1 MSNNCKE
8 FLLVIV
14 VTVLLVA
21 VFSYLDLPVK
31 EIKKPSAMKFK
42 GDSGAVIPGD
52 GKATEEPTTQEKTEI
67 VTEETEEVT
76 EVTEETKITRQEFYT
91 VIKEEHNKM
100 DGMVIA
106 FWHGVAA
113 VLIGGAG
120 TLLVAFVWSKIRKG
134 SDSQ

>member
-1 MSNNCKE
+1 MSKNCKE

-14 VTVLLVA
+14 VTVLLIS

-42 GDSGAVIPGD
+42 GDSGAVIPGN
-52 GKATEEPTTQEKTEI
+52 GKATESPTQEKTEI
-67 VTEETEEVT
+67 VTEEAEEVT
-76 EVTEETKITRQEFYT
+76 EVTEETKITSQEFHT
-91 VIKEEHNKM
+91 VIKEEHKKM

-120 TLLVAFVWSKIRKG
+120 ALLVAYVWTKIKKG
-134 SDSQ
+134 SETQ

>member
-14 VTVLLVA
+14 VTVLLIA
-21 VFSYLDLPVK
+21 VFSYLDLPVE

-42 GDSGAVIPGD
+42 GDSGAVILGN
-52 GKATEEPTTQEKTEI
+52 GKATESPTQEKTEI
-67 VTEETEEVT
+67 VTEEAEEET
-76 EVTEETKITRQEFYT
+76 EVTEETKITSQEFHT
-91 VIKEEHNKM
+91 VIKEEHKKM

-120 TLLVAFVWSKIRKG
+120 ALLVAYAWTKIRKG
-134 SDSQ
+134 GETK

>member
-1 MSNNCKE
+1 MSKNCKE

-31 EIKKPSAMKFK
+31 ETKKPSAMKFK
-42 GDSGAVIPGD
+42 GDSGPVLPGNGTDPVEATIPEIPQEIEQTETSE
-52 GKATEEPTTQEKTEI
+52 GKSEGQSI
-67 VTEETEEVT
+67 EVH
-76 EVTEETKITRQEFYT
+76 T

-120 TLLVAFVWSKIRKG
+120 ALLVAYAWSKIKRG
-134 SDSQ
+134 SEPK